1 MARIY
6 PFRALR
12 YNPSLVRV
20 EDCVTQPYDKIS
32 PSMQQAYYGRSP
44 YNLVRIILGLPE
56 LFDEPGVS
64 DVYTRAARDFAEW
77 RAEGVLAPEK
87 EPCIFAYS
95 QRFTVPGTTTVVERK
110 GLIALGELYDYSAGV
125 IFRHEQTLTKPR
137 EDRLNLLR
145 ATRAHFGQIFMLYS
159 DPAQTVEKL
168 IFRQRAVPEIEVTD
182 EYDVLH
188 RVWKVS
194 DPGTINMVLGVLENK
209 KLIIADGHH
218 RYETALKYSKERAP
232 QGSAGYSER
241 STSSL
246 PQPAYPEAAVMMT
259 LVNMEGEGLVILPTH
274 RVVHSL
280 NGFALD
286 TFLAAAEPF
295 FTVRALGDSPG
306 SETLLGEL
314 QAGGPRSL
322 VAVTGGGAHL
332 LTPRTEAVDGALAA
346 AGVGERKRRLDVV
359 QLHQL
364 VLEQL
369 LGISPEAI
377 REQKNLRYVRDAADA
392 VAQVRR
398 DDANIAFLT
407 HPVTLDQLREV
418 TFAGE
423 VMPQK
428 STDFFPKLLSG
439 LAVYALD

>member
-12 YNPSLVRV
+12 YNPSLLRV

-32 PSMQQAYYGRSP
+32 PSMQQAYYSRSP

-56 LFDEPGVS
+56 LFDQPGLS
-64 DVYTRAARDFAEW
+64 DVYTRAARDFADW
-77 RAEGVLAPEK
+77 RASGILAQEK
-87 EPCIFAYS
+87 QPCIFAYS
-95 QRFTVPGTTTVVERK
+95 QRFTIPGTDQTVERK
-110 GLIALGELYDYSAGV
+110 GLIALGELYDYEQNV

-137 EDRLNLLR
+137 ADRLNLLK

-159 DPAQTVEKL
+159 DPARTVEQL
-168 IFRQRAVPEIEVTD
+168 IFKSDSVPDIEVTD

-188 RVWKVS
+188 RVWQVE
-194 DPGTINMVLGVLENK
+194 DPATINMVQGVLDNK

-218 RYETALKYSKERAP
+218 RYETALKYSKEHAP
-232 QGSAGYSER
+232 TSTAIYSER
-241 STSSL
+241 STSTL
-246 PQPAYPEAAVMMT
+246 PQPPYPEAAVMMT
-259 LVNMEGEGLVILPTH
+259 LVNMDGEGLVILPTH

-280 NGFALD
+280 PAFSTDA
-286 TFLAAAEPF
+286 FLAAADPF
-295 FTVRALGDSPG
+295 FTLRPLASTDPD
-306 SETLLGEL
+306 TLLQAL
-314 QAGGPRSL
+314 QAAGPRSL
-322 VAVTGGGAHL
+322 VAVTHKAAHL
-332 LTPRTEAVDGALAA
+332 LAPRREAIDARLA
-346 AGVGERKRRLDVV
+346 ELNISDRKRQLDVV

-369 LGISPEAI
+369 LAISPEAI
-377 REQKNLRYVRDAADA
+377 REQTNLRYLRDASEAIS
-392 VAQVRR
+392 QVQRN
-398 DDANIAFLT
+398 DANIAFLM

-439 LAVYALD
+439 LAIYPLD